1 MINLIDYI
9 IQLDIVLNSKSLEN
23 FTLKRFSGVK
33 SLNYFTFFKRI
44 FYLNYSIRLFQVLIS
59 YLIF

>member
-44 FYLNYSIRLFQVLIS
+44 FY
-59 YLIF
+59 